1 MLKAFFYLVLGTI
14 FAKLSPILFGGLVL
28 SKYGLESYGNFIS
41 FVLSVS
47 MIVNLG
53 VMGISPQ
60 ILSDKK
66 KNIRFDYFYV
76 SIFIVTM
83 SAITLLS
90 LKPGSLTNFSGAV
103 IIYALSFA
111 VIYLCSAV
119 LNMMLMNSYSAII
132 WAVFG
137 FCNVLS
143 MLFLIFLEL
152 NERDFIYLY
161 TLSAFIASVV
171 GAVLVFCKGKGR
183 FVFDLSML
191 ETTKVFKNSISIS
204 IFGFS
209 VIFSFLFSQSN
220 LIGGEKVSFSIYY
233 QFFTA
238 VTFLPG
244 IIGNILI
251 PRMSLGSER
260 GQLSCIPYVVYSS
273 IFLLLSI
280 VFFVGLA
287 SCYYYD
293 LVLYTKIVKS
303 DLMTKEAL
311 LLWLSSFLAVFN
323 SYSIQIVIAFRLYKL
338 LVICSVLWA
347 VSFCGILFM
356 LDISLFSVSI
366 SFVCSY
372 LLVSVYLLKK
382 TRGLEV

>member
-152 NERDFIYLY
+152 NERDFI
-161 TLSAFIASVV
+161 
-171 GAVLVFCKGKGR
+171 
-183 FVFDLSML
+183 
-191 ETTKVFKNSISIS
+191 
-204 IFGFS
+204 
-209 VIFSFLFSQSN
+209 
-220 LIGGEKVSFSIYY
+220 
-233 QFFTA
+233 
-238 VTFLPG
+238 
-244 IIGNILI
+244 
-251 PRMSLGSER
+251 
-260 GQLSCIPYVVYSS
+260 
-273 IFLLLSI
+273 
-280 VFFVGLA
+280 
-287 SCYYYD
+287 
-293 LVLYTKIVKS
+293 
-303 DLMTKEAL
+303 
-311 LLWLSSFLAVFN
+311 
-323 SYSIQIVIAFRLYKL
+323 
-338 LVICSVLWA
+338 
-347 VSFCGILFM
+347 
-356 LDISLFSVSI
+356 
-366 SFVCSY
+366 
-372 LLVSVYLLKK
+372 
-382 TRGLEV
+382 